1 MKKIKVLVVAAIA
14 TLTMAIVMAF
24 AGCGAASIEGFYC
37 KDATINSGS
46 SESYKLELYNDGTY
60 RLTYRQ
66 WFALGPSLG
75 LTYGRDVTS
84 YGDYTVTAEDAEMS
98 QTTVHLNMPERMQ
111 LVAFHRNATLV
122 TADTSAWPEANEAEG
137 IEGGISYTLMERA
150 ETETWATA
158 EEFIAAYGREYDMVC
173 DDAAGGLQVTVIGTQ
188 IPVTSAVTAPA
199 AAE

>member
-37 KDATINSGS
+37 KDTTMNAGN
-46 SESYKLELYNDGTY
+46 SESYKLELYSDGTY
-60 RLTYRQ
+60 QLTYRQ
-66 WFALGPSLG
+66 WFAIGPNLG

-84 YGDYTVTAEDAEMS
+84 YGDYTVTAEDTEMS

-111 LVAFHRNATLV
+111 LVAFHRKATLV
-122 TADTSAWPEANEAEG
+122 TVDTSAWPEANEAEG
-137 IEGGISYTLMERA
+137 IEGGISYTLFERA

-158 EEFIAAYGREYDMVC
+158 EEFIAAYGKEYDMVC
-173 DDAAGGLQVTVIGTQ
+173 DDAAGGLQVTVVGTQ
-188 IPVTSAVTAPA
+188 IPLGAVPA
-199 AAE
+199 AE

>member
-24 AGCGAASIEGFYC
+24 AGCGAASIEGFYNY
-37 KDATINSGS
+37 DNTVGTGI
-46 SESYKLELYNDGTY
+46 SESYKLELYSDGTY
-60 RLTYRQ
+60 QLTYRQ
-66 WFALGPSLG
+66 TWDMGASLS

-84 YGDYTVTAEDAEMS
+84 YGDYTVTAEDTELQQLS
-98 QTTVHLNMPERMQ
+98 VHLNMPERMQ
-111 LVAFHRNATLV
+111 LVAFHRQKTII
-122 TADTSAWPEANEAEG
+122 TADTAMWPEANEAEG